1 MLPFAA
7 ALAIAALGQTLVVMQ
22 GGIDLSIA
30 GGLSLYVV
38 ILTHYPNGV
47 NSRLFPAIGIA
58 FLAAI
63 AAGSVNG
70 FLIGRMR
77 LNPIV
82 ATLGTNALLYG
93 AVFWYTG
100 GIPRTTTARLARL
113 GGGVLLGIPI
123 PIYFAVV
130 TTAVVTAVVK
140 LTPVGRRFE
149 GVGANLIAARTA
161 GIRVQRHGA
170 GAYVWAQI
178 LYCLAALLHAGIVNQ
193 PTSHEGDNYL
203 LPSVAAVV
211 LGGTSLLGGRG
222 NLVATAI
229 ASSLPLAARPV
240 RPRARRDVRHAPA
253 RPGGSARSR
262 RGALHRQLESAHSA
276 PRAPSPG
283 ERRTHLTGSSHGAPI
298 TENGRENTH
307 DPTTRRSDSRVSAP
321 RWCGAGHGGHVV
333 CQDDRAAVLV
343 RPEEDHARLDGWV
356 RRQQLASRDDGFGAG
371 RSEQVPE
378 RDVAHLRRR
387 PGQHAEGDLGHPGH
401 GRQGRQGARRLPGR
415 RKGDPAC
422 SDAARTRRES

>member
-1 MLPFAA
+1 MESQYAIPRGSTRLLSRGLATVLVATAVLLVASGVFASSSLTKGVLLTMLPFAS

-47 NSRLFPAIGIA
+47 DSRLMPAIGLA

-63 AAGSVNG
+63 AAGLLNG

-100 GIPRTTTARLARL
+100 GIPRTTTARLARV
-113 GGGVLLGIPI
+113 GSGVWLGIPI
-123 PIYFAVV
+123 PVYVVVV
-130 TTAVVTAVVK
+130 TTVIVTAVVK

-149 GVGANLIAARTA
+149 GVGANANAARTA
-161 GIRVQRHGA
+161 AIRVKRHRTS
-170 GAYVWAQI
+170 AYVWAQI
-178 LYCLAALLHAGIVNQ
+178 LYCLAAVLHAGIVNQ

-222 NLVATAI
+222 NLVATAV
-229 ASSLPLAARPV
+229 AALFLTQLDQAVLALGVTYATRTLV
-240 RPRARRDVRHAPA
+240 QAGALAVGVALYTVNWQAVTRRLRARRPASIAP
-253 RPGGSARSR
+253 
-262 RGALHRQLESAHSA
+262 
-276 PRAPSPG
+276 
-283 ERRTHLTGSSHGAPI
+283 T
-298 TENGRENTH
+298 
-307 DPTTRRSDSRVSAP
+307 
-321 RWCGAGHGGHVV
+321 
-333 CQDDRAAVLV
+333 
-343 RPEEDHARLDGWV
+343 
-356 RRQQLASRDDGFGAG
+356 
-371 RSEQVPE
+371 
-378 RDVAHLRRR
+378 
-387 PGQHAEGDLGHPGH
+387 
-401 GRQGRQGARRLPGR
+401 
-415 RKGDPAC
+415 
-422 SDAARTRRES
+422 